1 MEYSFP
7 EGSFQYGKLGQ
18 DGIELVQYQG
28 LAGHVEIPEVLPWKE
43 LVKGMEPKH
52 AGEEMGDATDSFH
65 DSFHDSLHDSFR
77 DCLPVRALAKKVFLS
92 KKYLRSVV
100 VPASVESVGDWAFA
114 YCDSLREVT
123 FLGREVMFGK
133 DVFKECP
140 NLRCVRFLNAAD
152 EAGSQGG
159 NDTNSGGTGSHGAG
173 GHGTGSNGTN
183 CGGTGSGGTGSVGVE
198 SGRRDQTRDGVGA
211 LLAAAVTQMDASY
224 LLAAREAGSPEW
236 LGKWDARMLAILR
249 AADDEG
255 YAKQIL
261 CGEEDYESA
270 DYETFLRNS
279 RKRKVRLLLL
289 RLLWPM
295 GLAPAAKEE
304 CKAYLLS
311 HTLGCATEETWAV
324 IRDEYGN
331 RREFY
336 ELFATL
342 GCLTRENAPD
352 VIAETRQDCPEMKAY
367 FLRYQAE
374 HFGTTGFFDDME
386 L

>member
-1 MEYSFP
+1 MGKDLIDVEYVIP
-7 EGSFQYGKLGQ
+7 EGSFQYGKLGR

-28 LAGHVEIPEVLPWKE
+28 LAGHVEIPEKLPCE
-43 LVKGMEPKH
+43 EIAKGMEPEN
-52 AGEEMGDATDSFH
+52 AGEEKGDATGNSQKF
-65 DSFHDSLHDSFR
+65 F
-77 DCLPVRALAKKVFLS
+77 PVRALAKKVFLS

-123 FLGREVMFGK
+123 FLGRNVQFGK
-133 DVFKECP
+133 DVFKECAG
-140 NLRCVRFLNAAD
+140 LRCVRFQGEAIVPNKEGGFFRGSCKETGVSSNA
-152 EAGSQGG
+152 
-159 NDTNSGGTGSHGAG
+159 
-173 GHGTGSNGTN
+173 
-183 CGGTGSGGTGSVGVE
+183 C
-198 SGRRDQTRDGVGA
+198 DGVGA
-211 LLAAAVTQMDASY
+211 LMAAAVTQMDASY
-224 LLAAREAGSPEW
+224 LLDAKEAGSPEW
-236 LGKWDARMLAILR
+236 LGKWDARMLTILH
-249 AADDEG
+249 ATDDEG

-270 DYETFLRNS
+270 DLETYLRNS

-295 GLAPAAKEE
+295 ELAPAAEKECRE
-304 CKAYLLS
+304 YLLS
-311 HTLGCATEETWAV
+311 HTMGCATEETWAV

-336 ELFATL
+336 ELFAML
-342 GCLTRENAPD
+342 GCLTKENAPEI
-352 VIAETRQDCPEMKAY
+352 IAETRQDCPEMKAY

>member
-1 MEYSFP
+1 MEYLIP
-7 EGSFQYGKLGQ
+7 EGSFRYGKLGR

-28 LAGHVEIPEVLPWKE
+28 LAGHVEIPEKLPCKE
-43 LVKGMEPKH
+43 IAKGMEPEN
-52 AGEEMGDATDSFH
+52 AGEEKGDATDNSQKF
-65 DSFHDSLHDSFR
+65 F
-77 DCLPVRALAKKVFLS
+77 PVRALAKKVFLS

-123 FLGREVMFGK
+123 FLGRNVQFGK
-133 DVFKECP
+133 DVFKECSG
-140 NLRCVRFLNAAD
+140 LRCVRFQGEAATPD
-152 EAGSQGG
+152 ATLLQEGGIVKEGSIVRG
-159 NDTNSGGTGSHGAG
+159 SCKETGVSSKA
-173 GHGTGSNGTN
+173 
-183 CGGTGSGGTGSVGVE
+183 C
-198 SGRRDQTRDGVGA
+198 DGVGA
-211 LLAAAVTQMDASY
+211 LMAAAVTQMDASY
-224 LLAAREAGSPEW
+224 LLDAKEAGSRDW
-236 LGKWDARMLAILR
+236 LGKWDARMLTILH
-249 AADDEG
+249 ATDDEG

-270 DYETFLRNS
+270 DLETFLRNS

-295 GLAPAAKEE
+295 ELAPAAEKE

-311 HTLGCATEETWAV
+311 HTVGCPTEETWAV

-342 GCLTRENAPD
+342 GCLTKENAPD
-352 VIAETRQDCPEMKAY
+352 IIAETRQDCPEMKAY